1 MRRMWFFTA
10 RPRPPFEWSVLGT
23 RIGAFTGAFGLSGF
37 AGLFVLTN
45 FDLTLPGWILA
56 GVTVSAALLTARWL
70 TAMRPPQPGIAL
82 REGTQLGLLRRR
94 LSDPEWSNNRKWPSP
109 IAARHGNVVIL
120 KNGDAWVNY
129 LVEGINFSKHDL
141 DSVEGGQLANARLFA
156 NLSSLG
162 FVEEVFARGTKVK
175 VPAETLTRRCIDH
188 VPQWAR
194 YESTWYRAASDG
206 LTNFNN
212 MYKSGERNSF
222 ERPFW
227 LSIKVGAVDPKFYER
242 WLEALGFGTALVDTQ
257 EIQSRERQLWD
268 AIPNEFNAVR
278 TNPGDLEWIFTRAC
292 TLGLSPSTVP
302 YLPGRKQD
310 PTMVPGNNNFPLVTI
325 TSGHE
330 ADSLADMFVRR
341 CAEQSNGSAD
351 RLAKVFRDGV
361 FHRYRSL
368 RRESSIAVH
377 APGRRTPDFPD
388 GYTTYQTVLTVAS
401 GPSLQ
406 GSYAI
411 QKMSGIVDGFH
422 GLDADIAMRI
432 TFTPLPG
439 RKAAKVLGKAQRR
452 NDADD
457 EALSESEFDAV
468 EYAEKDNQLRT
479 LYRFA
484 SGEGVLANVH
494 MSFIFGAANH
504 HKLEEKVQKV
514 IGELAV
520 THDDSD
526 DSFQVYRHV
535 GSQQELWQSL
545 LPCTAS
551 TPLIDDTRLTMTPA
565 LLGAVMPLRRQ
576 TLGDPYGWP
585 IGVNLENSLGQVVYS
600 DFINPTSAGDGS
612 IMLFG
617 EQGTGK
623 SLFTKTIAFAIHD
636 LLGEVWLVD
645 PTGEMEVAAG
655 QIDDAVVIDLIETNV
670 SLDLLKC
677 LPPAEAAAAWLDTWC
692 PLLGVE
698 INSEEYE
705 RLATVIAPAYREVHY
720 SPLSSNAGLTT
731 TREVFDHIAN
741 HSDDVAIRLRRAF
754 NGIKALPGA
763 ACLLDPVDLDTG
775 KVRDLPAFNAAE
787 SRFVVFNT
795 RQYLLRA
802 GETET
807 ATSSRI
813 ATAVFTT
820 IAALAKFHF
829 DRSPRVC
836 LFGLDEAHSLDAPII
851 KRNILADTNKKGRK
865 FKNLVLVSTQTVQDI
880 GDGLDL
886 VTKRGTFR
894 QRSPENAVPALRK
907 VHIAPTPAALNIISS
922 GLSPLEYVLDETDQ
936 PNRKMQAKVK
946 QGREGEL
953 LWFDGTRVGKMQTFA
968 PFIPSRAAAADTRPD
983 TIVRVDD
990 HRAALA
996 QGRHRVG

>member
-1 MRRMWFFTA
+1 MRRMWFLTA

-23 RIGAFTGAFGLSGF
+23 RIGSSTGAFGLSGF

-45 FDLTLPGWILA
+45 FGQTLA
-56 GVTVSAALLTARWL
+56 GWVLVAVTVSLALAAARWL
-70 TAMRPPQPGIAL
+70 TAMKPPKPGIAL

-94 LSDPEWSNNRKWPSP
+94 LSNPEWSNNRKWPSP

-129 LVEGINFSKHDL
+129 LVEGINFSPHDL
-141 DSVEGGQLANARLFA
+141 DSVEGAQFANAGVFA
-156 NLSSLG
+156 NLAALG
-162 FVEEVFARGTKVK
+162 FVEEVYVRGFKVK

-188 VPQWAR
+188 VPSWAR
-194 YESTWYRAASDG
+194 YESTWYRAASEG
-206 LTNFNN
+206 LTHFNN
-212 MYKSGERNSF
+212 MYKTGERASF

-227 LSIKVGAVDPKFYER
+227 ISLKVGSVDPKFYER
-242 WLEALGFGTALVDTQ
+242 WLESLGFGTALVDTQ
-257 EIQSRERQLWD
+257 VVQVRERQVWD
-268 AIPNEFNAVR
+268 AIPAEFNAVR
-278 TNPGDLEWIFTRAC
+278 TNPGDLEWAIQRAS
-292 TLGLSPSTVP
+292 TLGLSNSTVP

-330 ADSLADMFVRR
+330 AESLADTFLDR
-341 CAEQSNGSAD
+341 CAAESNGNAD
-351 RLAKVFRDGV
+351 RLARIFRDGV
-361 FHRYRSL
+361 LHRYRSL

-377 APGRRTPDFPD
+377 VPGRRTTDLPD

-422 GLDADIAMRI
+422 GLDGDIAMRI

-452 NDADD
+452 NNADD
-457 EALSESEFDAV
+457 EALSESEFDAT
-468 EYAEKDNQLRT
+468 EFAEKDSQLRT
-479 LYRFA
+479 LFRFA

-494 MSFIFGAANH
+494 LSFIFGDANY

-514 IGELAV
+514 IGELAS
-520 THDDSD
+520 TKDDSD
-526 DSFQVYRHV
+526 DSFQVFRHV
-535 GSQQELWQSL
+535 GAQQELWQSL
-545 LPCTAS
+545 LPCTAA
-551 TPLIDDTRLTMTPA
+551 TPLIDDTRLTQTPA

-585 IGVNLENSLGQVVYS
+585 IGVNQENSLGQVVYS
-600 DFINPTSAGDGS
+600 DFINPTAAGDGS

-623 SLFTKTIAFAIHD
+623 SMFMKTIAFAVHD

-645 PTGEMEVAAG
+645 PTGEMEVVAG
-655 QIDDAVVIDLIETNV
+655 QLDDAVVLDLIDTAV

-677 LPPAEAAAAWLDTWC
+677 LPPGEAAAAWLDTWC

-698 INSEEYE
+698 LNTEEYE

-720 SPLSSNAGLTT
+720 SPLSNTPGLNT
-731 TREVFDHIAN
+731 TRQVFEHIA
-741 HSDDVAIRLRRAF
+741 HESDEVAVRLRRAL
-754 NGIKALPGA
+754 NGIKALPGV
-763 ACLLDPVDLDTG
+763 ACLLDPVDVNTG
-775 KVRDLPAFNAAE
+775 KVHDLPAFNAAQ

-795 RQYLLRA
+795 RQYVLRA

-820 IAALAKFHF
+820 IAALAKFYF

-865 FKNLVLVSTQTVQDI
+865 FKNLVLVSTQTAQDV
-880 GDGLDL
+880 GDGLEL
-886 VTKRGTFR
+886 VTKRGSFR
-894 QRSPENAVPALRK
+894 QRSAENAVPALRK
-907 VHIAPTPAALNIISS
+907 VHITPTPSALNLISRH
-922 GLSPLEYVLDETDQ
+922 LSPIEYVTSDPRD
-936 PNRKMQAKVK
+936 PIKVIK
-946 QGREGEL
+946 GREGEL
-953 LWFDGTRVGKMQTFA
+953 LWFDGTRVGKMQTFP
-968 PFIPSRAAAADTRPD
+968 PFIPSRAAAADTSPD
-983 TIVRVDD
+983 KIVRVDD

-996 QGRHRVG
+996 EGRHRVG